1 MIWMPNHFYLKVD
14 QRSFLSSAHEFQIH
28 SRWRSYNLSNKVL
41 SSCWRVES
49 LALMDLHFEVKL
61 VHGITCSIIIT
72 ILVPK
77 HIKVSILDST
87 QFLVTLLCKDRNEL
101 TLYLT
106 FMGVS
111 IGVLFLSSCP
121 WYIVNCLC
129 LILVSRH

>member
-1 MIWMPNHFYLKVD
+1 
-14 QRSFLSSAHEFQIH
+14 
-28 SRWRSYNLSNKVL
+28 
-41 SSCWRVES
+41 
-49 LALMDLHFEVKL
+49 MDLHFEVKL

-121 WYIVNCLC
+121 
-129 LILVSRH
+129 